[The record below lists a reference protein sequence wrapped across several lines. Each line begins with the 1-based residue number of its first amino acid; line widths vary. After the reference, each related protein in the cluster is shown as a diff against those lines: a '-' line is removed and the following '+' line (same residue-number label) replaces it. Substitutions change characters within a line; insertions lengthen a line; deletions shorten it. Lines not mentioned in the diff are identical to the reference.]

1 MASSLEVIAKNIL
14 LLLASMR
21 EKQQFPDGIDGPTL
35 QQITKLTVDDINDA
49 VSVLKAS
56 GYVETVL
63 FLETRDFIFTT
74 VKINAQGRFEAG
86 RVASPIAD
94 PIKVRSSVAPIQV
107 AQGGWM
113 PIASE
118 LRELAAEMDTLRAK
132 FVKGNGELFL
142 RTEDEATFKRLYLE
156 SKAILDEA
164 FSSPNQY
171 SSSLHQT
178 VRNKSGGLIGGPSFA
193 CVAES
198 SETLR
203 AAAKQLDRKTRT
215 ASPAAMAP
223 SYVDLQRLSSLRG
236 ISGATFDSSRL
247 VRLCEE
253 LNIANQNQCA
263 MTVAILVRAIADHV
277 PPVFGQR
284 SFAEIANNHP
294 GAKSFKKSMH
304 HLELSLRNIAD
315 AHLHLQ
321 IRTTEALPNMTQVN
335 FSSDLDVLLSETDRL
350 LRAST

>member
-1 MASSLEVIAKNIL
+1 LTSSLKRVATDIL

-35 QQITKLTVDDINDA
+35 QKATKLTVDDINDA
-49 VSVLKAS
+49 VSVLKDS
-56 GYVETVL
+56 GYVEIVL
-63 FLETRDFIFTT
+63 FMETRDFVFTT
-74 VKINAQGRFEAG
+74 VKITPQGRFEAE

-94 PIKVRSSVAPIQV
+94 PIKVQSMTAPTPPVQGASMHVAN
-107 AQGGWM
+107 
-113 PIASE
+113 E
-118 LRELAAEMDTLRAK
+118 LRELAAEMDKLRSK
-132 FVKGNGELFL
+132 FVKGNSELFL

-156 SKAILDEA
+156 SKAILDEE

-171 SSSLHQT
+171 SNSLHLT
-178 VRNKSGGLIGGPSFA
+178 VRNKSGGFMGGPSLA
-193 CVAES
+193 CVSES
-198 SETLR
+198 SEILR
-203 AAAKQLDRKTRT
+203 AAAKQLERKTRI
-215 ASPAAMAP
+215 ASPSATAP
-223 SYVDLQRLSSLRG
+223 SYVDLQRLNSLRA
-236 ISGATFDSSRL
+236 ISGADFDPSRL

-263 MTVAILVRAIADHV
+263 MTVAILVRAITDHV

-284 SFAEIANNHP
+284 SFAEIVNNYS
-294 GAKSFKKSMH
+294 GAKSFKKSMQ

-321 IRTTEALPNMTQVN
+321 IRATEALPNMTQVN

-350 LRAST
+350 LRDSV